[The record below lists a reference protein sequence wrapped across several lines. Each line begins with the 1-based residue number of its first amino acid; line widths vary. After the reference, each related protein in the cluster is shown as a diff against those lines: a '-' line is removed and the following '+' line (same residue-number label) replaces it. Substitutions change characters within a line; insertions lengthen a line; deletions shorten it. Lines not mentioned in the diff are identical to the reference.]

1 MDHNLLNFW
10 INYENIINWG
20 YRISG
25 ARGSD
30 SDSSLVTIDTETK
43 VGCAL
48 ITGCFVRV
56 QYSYVFNSLRSVIVL
71 IIEIFQEFFKVT
83 YCILYLFP
91 RKLIHVQLLTLKK
104 TSMIMMMFALPMAAL
119 ILI

>member
-43 VGCAL
+43 EINTYATLNTEKNEYDDDDVCTSDG
-48 ITGCFVRV
+48 
-56 QYSYVFNSLRSVIVL
+56 SVDIDL
-71 IIEIFQEFFKVT
+71 E
-83 YCILYLFP
+83 YLNFS
-91 RKLIHVQLLTLKK
+91 KK
-104 TSMIMMMFALPMAAL
+104 TLEHQEKIGY
-119 ILI
+119 IIY